1 MSLSVLFPTLVPASL
16 TSIDQ
21 SPSQVVVLSLFH
33 FMMRGKLSLR
43 GLHLVL
49 ILCPE

>member
-16 TSIDQ
+16 SSIDQ
-21 SPSQVVVLSLFH
+21 SSSQVAVLSLFR
-33 FMMRGKLSLR
+33 FMMRGKLSLCV
-43 GLHLVL
+43 LHFVH